1 MTSLDAELVEHIAS
15 RKLAVFDRIRGAGGD
30 PSAIT
35 LIAVTKTFPVDVV
48 RAALAA
54 GLADLGENYAQ
65 ELAAKA
71 REPMLDAAHKQGDLR
86 WHAIG
91 QLQRNK
97 VNLIAPFVSLWQT
110 VDSRR
115 LAEAIAQRVPGANVL
130 VQVNLTDDP
139 ARGGVH
145 AADVAQFVSAA
156 RQLGLGV
163 EGLMAV
169 GPPGEP
175 EASRL
180 GFRSV
185 RTLVDALGLQ
195 VCCMGMTADL
205 EIAVQE
211 GASMIRIGSALF
223 GQRPHQPTV
232 AN

>member
-1 MTSLDAELVEHIAS
+1 MTPVDPQLVEQIAR
-15 RKLAVFDRIRGAGGD
+15 RKLAVDDRIRNAGGD
-30 PSAIT
+30 PSTIS
-35 LIAVTKTFPVDVV
+35 LIAVTKTFPVDVAV
-48 RAALAA
+48 AAVAA
-54 GLADLGENYAQ
+54 GLTELWENYPQ
-65 ELAAKA
+65 ELASKA
-71 REPMLDAAHKQGDLR
+71 RDPFLEAARGRGDLR

-97 VNLIAPFVSLWQT
+97 INLIAPFVSLWQT
-110 VDSRR
+110 VDTRR
-115 LAEAIAQRVPGANVL
+115 LAEAIAKRVPGARVL

-139 ARGGVH
+139 ARGG
-145 AADVAQFVSAA
+145 AEVSGVSGLVDDA
-156 RQLGLGV
+156 RRFGLRV

-185 RTLVDALGLQ
+185 RSLVDGLGLRI
-195 VCCMGMTADL
+195 CCMGMTSDL

-211 GASMIRIGSALF
+211 GATMIRVGSALF
-223 GQRPHQPTV
+223 GERPRQPTD